1 MRIHWPR
8 LRLPHLGLVAV
19 TWLILALVAGP
30 AQAAGTFRIAVG
42 VDLDTVDPI
51 QMTTTTVANMVDYVV
66 ETLTQLGP
74 DGKVSPWLAESWTIS
89 PDGTVYTFKL
99 RRGVVFHDGTPFD
112 AKAVKWNFDRLKDP
126 ALRVPIRAPFPI
138 KEAEVVDVSTVK
150 VTLTRPSAPF
160 NLFGDGLRDA
170 LDPRMS
176 RL

>member
-138 KEAEVVDVSTVK
+138 KEAEVVDASTVK

-170 LDPRMS
+170 LDPRRS